1 MGFETGSNIV
11 LVGFGRAQQ
20 LVGFVNSL
28 SMHRIS
34 AVMQHK
40 SGYNGTM
47 VGVRH
52 DALGHMEY

>member
-11 LVGFGRAQQ
+11 LVGYRRAQQ

-34 AVMQHK
+34 AVHAAQ
-40 SGYNGTM
+40 
-47 VGVRH
+47 VGILWYYGRR
-52 DALGHMEY
+52 ET